1 LPFIYGLPARSTH
14 IFESVSFTR
23 KKMRLMMN
31 VIISLSFFIAPWFL
45 TIAVSPQSLLIIKT
59 TRDDFYLLESNT
71 NAYTRIIKR
80 IFALNSHYSTS
91 SNTGKLAF
99 LLGQSGCP
107 RKIDFNNIARLNR
120 RYHRNRY
127 KNAYLA
133 NIRASAVKESFSL
146 WQPNTNRPR

>member
-1 LPFIYGLPARSTH
+1 
-14 IFESVSFTR
+14 
-23 KKMRLMMN
+23 MMN

-127 KNAYLA
+127 TPILLILELLPLKNLLA
-133 NIRASAVKESFSL
+133 FGNQTLTGQDRSVLLSMRCSVIVSMISVSFQSRL
-146 WQPNTNRPR
+146 HL